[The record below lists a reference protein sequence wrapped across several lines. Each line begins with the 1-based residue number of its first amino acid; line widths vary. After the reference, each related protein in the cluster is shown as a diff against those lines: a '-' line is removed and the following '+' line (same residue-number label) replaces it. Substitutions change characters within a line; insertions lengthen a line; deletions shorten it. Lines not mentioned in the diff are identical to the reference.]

1 MVFDFLWFSLLFW
14 LAGAVKLIF
23 LAPEALAQR
32 REELFRFQQTGI
44 LYAAFVLSWELLAPG
59 TVVALIEQYIPAQNI
74 PVARV
79 ILLLLP
85 TLLALLSN
93 SLAIVLSIILP
104 SLWISCFAYA
114 QASFPGFESL
124 LGFESLHSTLRASE
138 AQTTVRMFVLLLGS
152 GATLVFANKVSQLYL
167 GVIAR
172 DYSVKIHQY
181 EKEKRVGVEHGR
193 DPRPARRRDFWL
205 LVLALGFTAFALY
218 WLLGGNVFPKHA

>member
-23 LAPEALAQR
+23 LDPEALAQR
-32 REELFRFQQTGI
+32 REELFLFQQTGL
-44 LYAAFVLSWELLAPG
+44 LYAAFVLVSELWAPG
-59 TVVALIEQYIPAQNI
+59 TVTALIEQYIPTQNI
-74 PVARV
+74 PLARV

-114 QASFPGFESL
+114 QASLPGFD
-124 LGFESLHSTLRASE
+124 SLHSALRVSE
-138 AQTTVRMFVLLLGS
+138 IQTTVRMLVLLLGS
-152 GATLVFANKVSQLYL
+152 GVTLVFANKVSQLYL

-172 DYSVKIHQY
+172 DYDVKIGQY
-181 EKEKRVGVEHGR
+181 IKEKRVDAER
-193 DPRPARRRDFWL
+193 SEDPRPARRRDFWL